1 MDVRQHAEGGDGLA
15 AVARVLRMTVDIFEA
30 VDVAV
35 ARRHQLDDAFGAV
48 RGNARRLVECRPAAE
63 VGLDIAGELAQD
75 FGVSSIPTLIVLKD
89 GAEVK
94 RFVGVTPIAELRKAI
109 DAAIG

>member
-1 MDVRQHAEGGDGLA
+1 MGAATAYTEANFKNSVASGVTLVDFWAEWCGPCKMIAPAIEELA
-15 AVARVLRMTVDIFEA
+15 KEYEGRANVGK
-30 VDVAV
+30 VDV
-35 ARRHQLDDAFGAV
+35 D
-48 RGNARRLVECRPAAE
+48 E
-63 VGLDIAGELAQD
+63 AGGLAQD
-75 FGVSSIPTLIVLKD
+75 YGVSSIPTLIVLKD

>member
-1 MDVRQHAEGGDGLA
+1 MGAATAYTEANFKNSVASGVSLVDFWAEWCGPCKMIAPSIEELAKEYEGRANVGKVNVDEAGGLA
-15 AVARVLRMTVDIFEA
+15 QEY
-30 VDVAV
+30 
-35 ARRHQLDDAFGAV
+35 
-48 RGNARRLVECRPAAE
+48 
-63 VGLDIAGELAQD
+63 
-75 FGVSSIPTLIVLKD
+75 GVSSIPTLIVLKD

>member
-1 MDVRQHAEGGDGLA
+1 MGAATAYTEANFKDSTSSGVTLVDFWAEWCGPCKMIAPAIEELA
-15 AVARVLRMTVDIFEA
+15 KEYEGRANVGK
-30 VDVAV
+30 VDV
-35 ARRHQLDDAFGAV
+35 D
-48 RGNARRLVECRPAAE
+48 E
-63 VGLDIAGELAQD
+63 AGELAQD

>member
-1 MDVRQHAEGGDGLA
+1 MGAATAYTEANFKDSVSSGVTLVDFWAEWCGPCKMIAPAIEELA
-15 AVARVLRMTVDIFEA
+15 KEYEGRANIGK
-30 VDVAV
+30 VDV
-35 ARRHQLDDAFGAV
+35 D
-48 RGNARRLVECRPAAE
+48 E
-63 VGLDIAGELAQD
+63 AGELAQD

-109 DAAIG
+109 DAALS